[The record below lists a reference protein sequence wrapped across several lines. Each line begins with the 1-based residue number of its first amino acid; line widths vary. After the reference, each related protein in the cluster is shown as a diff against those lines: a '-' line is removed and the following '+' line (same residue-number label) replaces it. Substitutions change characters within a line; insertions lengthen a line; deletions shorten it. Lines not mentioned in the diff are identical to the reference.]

1 MFNLHTILAAVLL
14 MTVVTQPAIASG
26 EFNEK
31 EVAACTPVGKIAMK
45 ISKLHAQG
53 LNRAFIEAGLNEEL
67 GEHLSLWVKPISR
80 LVFSNQ
86 EESSEKVVKQA
97 IGFCLNTMK
106 MHKKMP
112 NAMNI
117 EA

>member
-1 MFNLHTILAAVLL
+1 MFNLHTILAAALI
-14 MTVVTQPAIASG
+14 MTVVAQPAIASG

-31 EVAACTPVGKIAMK
+31 EMAACTPVGKIAMK
-45 ISKLHAQG
+45 ISKLQAQG
-53 LNRAFIEAGLNEEL
+53 LNRTFIEEGLNEEL
-67 GEHLSLWVKPISR
+67 DEHLSLWVKPISR

-97 IGFCLNTMK
+97 IGLCLNTIK
-106 MHKKMP
+106 RHKKMP
-112 NAMNI
+112 NNMNI